1 MVQKTQ
7 FCLSPAPFD
16 DDPVAQEERESIDYS
31 IKITTDMISKVKVV
45 VAWQNWTLKRMNT
58 KIWTTF

>member
-45 VAWQNWTLKRMNT
+45 VAWQNWN
-58 KIWTTF
+58 F